1 MKKKVGIT
9 IAAALAGLCFIGGAY
24 ALETEVAGATALPT
38 VTLEDSGDAFLLS
51 EQSYAMGESFVYT
64 ATAHFE
70 SGQAAALVFG
80 ASETE
85 TRSEYWAFNI
95 DRNENSV
102 KLLYFYKNEG
112 ESLTAVELLK
122 DWYIG
127 NDKMTEGEKSLV
139 NPKVA
144 TIDKVQLKVVISV
157 ENDVVYGEFYADNIR
172 RFGVDNEYKL
182 NELEKLPEGVQY
194 AGGSIGY
201 NCFNAKVR
209 FEETHFAESDYTYYT
224 EVYRQQ
230 YHYSQYAHWNNDP
243 NGLVYYNGYYHLY
256 YQHHPFSNY
265 WSDMY
270 WGHARSKDLAH
281 WELLPIC
288 LFPDTEGEW
297 GPGNG
302 YMWSGSAMVYRSGMS
317 EAIDALNWFP
327 NGNGEGLIAFYTRD
341 GGLQDQV
348 LMSSDDEGLTWTKR
362 VRIPQTLVYS
372 AGKTDCRDPKVF
384 PVEKDGNGK
393 VTLWGMALTGMA
405 TGDIWFLKSTNLI
418 DWSAA
423 GGFKGFT
430 VDVNRDFRSECPD
443 VVFLTADD
451 GASHAVLTLTGRN
464 YLVGNVAYDEAS
476 GEIKFFDLNGNDIS
490 TMSAEEIPYQKMD
503 FGPDSYATQTFYI
516 DDSNSEYYG
525 KTVSV
530 SWFSGVPGGA
540 ASIESG
546 ALSAIR
552 KTWNGG
558 GVTIPVEWGLVK
570 NGDGYLLSQN
580 PIVKDSAAF
589 EKTGIVDVTG
599 MKVDA
604 NSGNILQNVASRTIE
619 ISAKIEN
626 PNEENVFF
634 RVQSSGNEYTEIGWT
649 KTDGYY
655 VDRTHAYDGG
665 LSMPNYH
672 VRYTSGAGAG
682 TDLQFYILA
691 DNGSVEVFCDG
702 GTVPFYVLTFAA
714 PYSFGASFHTTGE
727 VTVEELSVNK
737 IASVWHDENVQT
749 DETMLYLSQESL
761 ELSKNLT
768 SEKEITVYATSGGEV
783 NWEIETGED
792 VVTVTP
798 TTHGAVIKALKAGS
812 ATVIVSCGNAQKT
825 VSVTVYD
832 GEMDSDVVFNSDG
845 IISGDW
851 LMTAN
856 GIVGNQPS
864 GDGFILSQTACT
876 DFTYTAKFDL
886 GDGAA
891 AALIFRADA
900 EMRDYYI
907 ANYDKNGKIVKLWTP
922 YGELANV
929 YAGDVDV
936 KNITLS
942 VTAKGNRIT
951 VALNGRTL
959 VDVTDTRE
967 NAPLSGV
974 VGLNVCATRAVFSA
988 VGLQDDGYVYNLG
1001 DLVIKSAV
1009 EQGVVAIYNNTLGKA
1024 AISREFYTVKGREIC
1039 ISESYFATLAE
1050 IGVYELLVVGKSLSY
1065 TVQVNVTAL
1074 PKITLQDLTLQ
1085 EGANAVFFIGNEEI
1099 TSVFVR
1105 GELLSKDLYTIKNGV
1120 LTIDQSAF
1128 TLGENTVALTETLT
1142 ATVTVEPLREYKPS
1156 QKDSGGC
1163 ASSLGVCAA
1172 LPLGMALALA
1182 LRRKKDGNDD

>member
-1 MKKKVGIT
+1 MKKKVGLT

-24 ALETEVAGATALPT
+24 TMATEVAQATALPS
-38 VTLEDSGDAFLLS
+38 VTLEDGGDAFLLS
-51 EQSYAMGESFVYT
+51 EKSYAAGESFVYT
-64 ATAHFE
+64 TTVNFE
-70 SGQAAALVFG
+70 SGQAGALVFG

-95 DRNENSV
+95 DRKENSV

-112 ESLTAVELLK
+112 ESMAAVELLK

-127 NDKMTEGEKSLV
+127 NDKMTDGEKSLV

-144 TIDKVQLKVVISV
+144 TIDKVQLKVVITV
-157 ENDVVYGEFYADNIR
+157 EDDAVYGEFYADNIR
-172 RFGVDNEYKL
+172 RFGVDNEYNL
-182 NELEKLPEGVQY
+182 NTLEKLPEGVQY
-194 AGGSIGY
+194 NGGTLGY

-209 FEETHFAESDYTYYT
+209 FEETHYAESDYTYYS

-243 NGLVYYNGYYHLY
+243 NGLVYYDGYYHLY

-270 WGHARSKDLAH
+270 WGHARSTDLAH

-302 YMWSGSAMVYRSGMS
+302 YMWSGSAMVYRPGMS
-317 EAIDALNWFP
+317 DAIDERGWFP
-327 NGNGEGLIAFYTRD
+327 NGNGQGLIAFYTRD

-348 LMSSDDEGLTWTKR
+348 LMSSDDGGMTWTKR
-362 VRIPQTLVYS
+362 VRIPQTIVV
-372 AGKTDCRDPKVF
+372 GPHKTDCRDPKVF
-384 PVEKDGNGK
+384 PVEKDGDK
-393 VTLWGMALTGMA
+393 VTLWGMAVTGMA
-405 TGDIWFLKSTNLI
+405 TGDIWFMKSTNLI

-423 GGFKGFT
+423 GGFKGYLI
-430 VDVNRDFRSECPD
+430 DVNRDFRSECPD

-451 GASHAVLTLTGRN
+451 GSSRAVLTLTGRN
-464 YLVGNVAYDEAS
+464 YLVGNIAYDKEN
-476 GEIKFFDLNGNDIS
+476 GKIQFLDLKGNDIS
-490 TMSAEEIPYQKMD
+490 QMSAEEVPYQKMD
-503 FGPDSYATQTFYI
+503 YGPDSYATQTFYI
-516 DDSNSEYYG
+516 DDTASEYCG
-525 KTVSV
+525 KTLSV

-546 ALSAIR
+546 SLAANR

-570 NGDGYLLSQN
+570 SGDGYMLSQM
-580 PIVKDSAAF
+580 PIVRDSDAF
-589 EKTGIVDVTG
+589 DKTQVVSVSETS
-599 MKVDA
+599 VNA
-604 NSGNILQNVASRTIE
+604 NSENLLKNVASRTVE
-619 ISAKIEN
+619 ISATIEN

-649 KTDGYY
+649 KAEGYY
-655 VDRTHAYDGG
+655 VDRTHTYDGG
-665 LSMPNYH
+665 LPMPNYH
-672 VRYTSGAGAG
+672 VRYTSGARAG

-702 GTVPFYVLTFAA
+702 GTIPFYVLTFAA

-727 VTVEELSVNK
+727 VTVKNLYANH
-737 IASVWHDENVQT
+737 IASVWRDESVQT
-749 DETMLYLSQESL
+749 GETMLYLSKENV

-768 SEKEITVYATSGGEV
+768 TEKEISVYATSGGEV
-783 NWEIETGED
+783 TWAVETGED
-792 VVTVTP
+792 VVSVISTE
-798 TTHGAVIKALKAGS
+798 HGAVIKALKAGQ
-812 ATVIVSCGNAQKT
+812 ATVLVSCGNAQKT

-832 GEMDSDVVFNSDG
+832 GKMESDVVFTNEG
-845 IISGDW
+845 IIAGDW

-856 GIVGNQPS
+856 GLVGNQSS
-864 GDGFILSQTACT
+864 GDGFILSQTLCT

-907 ANYDKNGKIVKLWTP
+907 ANYDKNGKIIKLWTP

-929 YAGDVDV
+929 YAGDVDL

-942 VTAKGNRIT
+942 VTAKGNHIT

-959 VDVTDTRE
+959 VDVTDTRAD
-967 NAPLSGV
+967 APLSGF

-988 VGLQDDGYVYNLG
+988 VGLQNDGYTYNLG

-1009 EQGVVAIYNNTLGKA
+1009 EQGIVSIYNNTLGKA
-1024 AISREFYTVKGREIC
+1024 EISREFYNVKGREIRL
-1039 ISESYFATLAE
+1039 SENYFAILPE
-1050 IGVYELLVVGKSLSY
+1050 VGVYELLVVGKSLSY

-1085 EGANAVFFIGNEEI
+1085 EGTNAVFFIGNEKV
-1099 TSVFVR
+1099 TSVTVR
-1105 GELLSKDLYTIKNGV
+1105 GELLSEELYTIKNGI

-1128 TLGENTVALTETLT
+1128 ILGENTVVLTESLT
-1142 ATVTVEPLREYKPS
+1142 ATVTVESISEYKPS
-1156 QKDSGGC
+1156 QKDSGC
-1163 ASSLGVCAA
+1163 ASSMSVCAA
-1172 LPLGMALALA
+1172 LPLGLAVVLV
-1182 LRRKKDGNDD
+1182 LRRKKYGNND